1 MTPIKSEI
9 MSVGNNNQ
17 PGNSNRLKVCGVHGF
32 TLIELMVVV
41 AIIAILAAIAL
52 PSYRQYVIKNAEREA
67 QAKMLQLEI
76 ELEQW
81 KARALSYQGF
91 QPKVINSTTNA
102 ITYKYDDDE
111 TDKTT
116 IYVPSGSTS
125 ANHRYKIT
133 LVDGVRTGSSLV
145 TTAGTTVNNVTGR
158 SWKMFAIPNATGSIS
173 NGQRMMLTSS
183 GIQCA
188 TKDKDIDISSVNC
201 GSTATDW

>member
-1 MTPIKSEI
+1 

-81 KARALSYQGF
+81 RARALSYQGF

-133 LVDGVRTGSSLV
+133 LVDGVSTGSSLV

-188 TKDKDIDISSVNC
+188 TKDKDINISSVNC
-201 GSTATDW
+201 GSTSIDW